1 LSDQAALNHKI
12 SKGTRM
18 TKVQYWIV
26 TAIAAACF
34 ATMAANVT
42 LGYTNG
48 AARNDVNL
56 RQQFVQQSIQLEGLY
71 KEIIRALAE
80 LGARNN
86 DNDVKA
92 MLQKHGITYN
102 VNAPQPGQA
111 SATGPAH
118 K

>member
-1 LSDQAALNHKI
+1 MS
-12 SKGTRM
+12 RF
-18 TKVQYWIV
+18 QYWVV
-26 TAIAAACF
+26 TAVAAACF
-34 ATMAANVT
+34 VAMLANISLGATNNA
-42 LGYTNG
+42 LRG
-48 AARNDVNL
+48 DVSQ

-80 LGARNN
+80 LGAKNN

-102 VNAPQPGQA
+102 VNAPQSGT
-111 SATGPAH
+111 ATQTR

>member
-1 LSDQAALNHKI
+1 
-12 SKGTRM
+12 M

-26 TAIAAACF
+26 TAITAACF
-34 ATMAANVT
+34 AAMAADIALT
-42 LGYTNG
+42 YTNG
-48 AARNDVNL
+48 ASRNDVNL
-56 RQQFVQQSIQLEGLY
+56 RQQFVQQSVQLEGLY
-71 KEIIRALAE
+71 KEIVRALAE

-86 DNDVKA
+86 DSDVKA

-111 SATGPAH
+111 GAATPVR